1 MDSTLLT
8 THTLRRGQP
17 GMLCTSDIDS
27 LLCTQGSMNIEWE
40 QAGITFQH
48 VLYGGGAPWQPH
60 GVPPGT
66 WVRLSVLGS
75 HSATLRVEQGG
86 ATRDVQTQDAQDTQR
101 GTALPLLQ
109 RVVRWIGATLGA
121 LPLPTPFTKRNS
133 RAG

>member
-66 WVRLSVLGS
+66 WVRLSVLGT
-75 HSATLRVEQGG
+75 HSAALRVEQGG
-86 ATRDVQTQDAQDTQR
+86 ATQEVQTQDAR
-101 GTALPLLQ
+101 AGAALPLLP
-109 RVVRWIGATLGA
+109 RVARWIGATLRA